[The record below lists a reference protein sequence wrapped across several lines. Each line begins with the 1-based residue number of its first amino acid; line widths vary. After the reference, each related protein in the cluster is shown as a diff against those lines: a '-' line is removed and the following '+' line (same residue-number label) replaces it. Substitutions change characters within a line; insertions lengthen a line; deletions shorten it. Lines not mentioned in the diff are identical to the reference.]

1 MNAQTELIPRHR
13 IAGPLVLDLLV
24 RDALAGG
31 ERVGLHPR
39 EFELLWRLSE
49 SPGLA
54 VSRADLLRDVW
65 NLKHVPS
72 TNTLEVHV
80 CRLRAKLAPIG
91 ASWIVAT
98 APDGGYLLDTV
109 SGPKGAQSAPRADG
123 PADSPLDSYAR
134 IGDEGASRQQSGSP
148 HAVSR
153 Q

>member
-13 IAGPLVLDLLV
+13 YAGPLVLDLLA
-24 RDALAGG
+24 RDALAGTD
-31 ERVGLHPR
+31 RIGLHPR

-49 SPGLA
+49 SPGIA

-80 CRLRAKLAPIG
+80 CRLRAKLAPFG

-109 SGPKGAQSAPRADG
+109 SGANRSRSSSASEAHSQSA
-123 PADSPLDSYAR
+123 LDSYAR
-134 IGDEGASRQQSGSP
+134 MGDESASRQQSDAS

-153 Q
+153 K